1 MSEQYEQTVE
11 QPVEQQSEV
20 DEVDIA
26 SILQE
31 YRKKQ
36 LFENMIGPGI
46 SMALHIVVL
55 TLMFIYVASKAPV
68 EAPTIEVSIVEEQV
82 KEIEP
87 EVLEEIQQPETTMD
101 DKLPSTEVSDA
112 PSDDAGANTSIA
124 DFSDAAPE
132 TDDNMDTHQVLDVI
146 NNGSPLTL
154 SGLYGGRTNAG
165 RRSAV
170 KKYGGSGGGQN
181 SVTKA
186 LKWLAMVQNEDGSW
200 GNQSPAHTGMA
211 LLTFLAHGE
220 TPLSEQYGTTVQK
233 AMKWLVDT
241 EMATPNGDMGQNAYG
256 HGIATYALAESYG
269 MTRIPFLRT
278 AMERALDVIIKGQQG
293 GGGFNYGYD
302 KGPRWD
308 TSVTGW
314 QAQALKAAYVAGAT
328 NQGLEDAIRKCITF
342 LRRTSYANY
351 KFGYSGTPGTGGNMT
366 GIGTVDLQLLGAG
379 GSPEAMGGVTT
390 ISTERLGLYQQVLA
404 NPGKWNEVAGTSMYG
419 WYYDT
424 QAIFNAQAGAGGAG
438 AWKDWRNTFEKVLL
452 RAQQPEGYWEVKTGF
467 GMGADLPGR
476 ILATCW
482 SCLQLEVYY
491 RYLPSFDINKMD
503 QHKVSETAAGD
514 IKDAGGKKDGAPVIQ
529 IE

>member
-1 MSEQYEQTVE
+1 MSDANEEMLQDQTGE
-11 QPVEQQSEV
+11 ANI
-20 DEVDIA
+20 DEVNVA
-26 SILQE
+26 AVLAE
-31 YRKKQ
+31 YHRKQ
-36 LFENMIGPGI
+36 LLENMIGPGI
-46 SMALHIVVL
+46 SLVMHIIVL
-55 TLMFIYVASKAPV
+55 TLMLIYVANRPMV
-68 EAPTIEVSIVEEQV
+68 EPPTIEVSIVEEEI

-87 EVLEEIQQPETTMD
+87 EVLEEIQPETTTMD

-112 PSDDAGANTSIA
+112 PSDDVGVNTSIA

-132 TDDNMDTHQVLDVI
+132 TDDNMDTHQVMDVI
-146 NNGSPLTL
+146 NNNSPLHL

-186 LKWLAMVQNEDGSW
+186 LKWLAMVQNDDGSW

-220 TPLSEQYGTTVQK
+220 TPLSETYGTTVQK

-241 EMATPNGDMGQNAYG
+241 EMATATGDMGQNAYG
-256 HGIATYALAESYG
+256 HGIATYALCESYG

-278 AMERALDVIIKGQQG
+278 AMERALGVIINGQQV
-293 GGGFNYGYD
+293 GGGFNYGYS
-302 KGPRWD
+302 KAERWD
-308 TSVTGW
+308 GSVSAW
-314 QAQALKAAYVAGAT
+314 QFQALKAGYVAGAT
-328 NQGLEDAIRKCITF
+328 NPGLEDAIRKSITF
-342 LRRTSYANY
+342 LRRTAYANY
-351 KFGYSGTPGTGGNMT
+351 KFGYSSAGSGGNMT
-366 GIGTVDLQLLGAG
+366 GAGTVGLQLLGAG

-390 ISTERLGLYQQVLA
+390 VSTERLGLYQSVLA
-404 NPGKWNEVAGTSMYG
+404 DPGKWNEVAGGAMYG

-424 QAIFNAQAGAGGAG
+424 QAIFNSQAGNAGGG
-438 AWKDWRNTFEKVLL
+438 AWKEWRNVFEKVLL

-467 GMGADLPGR
+467 GLGADLPGR

-482 SCLQLEVYY
+482 SALQLEVYY
-491 RYLPSFDINKMD
+491 RYLPSFDIGKMD
-503 QHKVSETAAGD
+503 QHKVSEAAAGAN
-514 IKDAGGKKDGAPVIQ
+514 INDAGGKKDGAPVIQ